1 MVSWSPW
8 CFQNAE
14 TKTVVLGKTLESPL
28 ENKEIKPDN
37 PKENH
42 PWIFTGRTDAETEAL
57 ATWCE
62 ELTHWERL
70 WRQEEKGMTEN
81 EMAGWH
87 HRLNGHE
94 FEQILGDGERQG
106 SLACYSPWG
115 CKELDMTKWLYNNIC
130 VCVCVYGGGLVTK
143 LCLTPCDPIDCSLPG
158 SSVHGDS
165 PGKSTVVGCH
175 FLPQG
180 IFPTQGSNWSL
191 LNCRQILY
199 RLSYEG
205 SP

>member
-14 TKTVVLGKTLESPL
+14 TKTVVLEKTLESPL

-37 PKENH
+37 PKGNH
-42 PWIFTGRTDAETEAL
+42 PWIFIGRTDAETEAL

-62 ELTHWERL
+62 ELTHWERPEGRKRRGWQRMRWL
-70 WRQEEKGMTEN
+70 DDITDSMDMSLSKFW
-81 EMAGWH
+81 EMMKDREAWH
-87 HRLNGHE
+87 ATVYE
-94 FEQILGDGERQG
+94 VAK
-106 SLACYSPWG
+106 SW
-115 CKELDMTKWLYNNIC
+115 TWLSDYTTTY

-143 LCLTPCDPIDCSLPG
+143 LCLTPCDPIDCSPPG

-165 PGKSTVVGCH
+165 PGKSTGVGCH

-180 IFPTQGSNWSL
+180 IFPTEGSNRSL
-191 LNCRQILY
+191 LNCRKILY